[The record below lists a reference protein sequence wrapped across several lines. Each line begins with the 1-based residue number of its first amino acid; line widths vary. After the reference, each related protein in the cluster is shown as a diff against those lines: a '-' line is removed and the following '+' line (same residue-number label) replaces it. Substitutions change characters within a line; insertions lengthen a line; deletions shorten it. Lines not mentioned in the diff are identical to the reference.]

1 MQSATDELA
10 MSAPFDY
17 AAARGILSIWNE
29 YPAEDAAF
37 YERWYM
43 TEHFPERLGVPGFL
57 RGRRYRAIDADRTYF
72 TFYDLA
78 SPDVL
83 FSAPY
88 LARLNEPT
96 AWTEKAMTRWASMFR
111 TVCRREVR
119 VGSAIGGF
127 ATVARFEGPTA
138 ISRGQALEIKE
149 RLADPGIVAVDLWLA
164 TAEQN
169 AQTKEASVRPEADR
183 WITAAIIVETTSE
196 TAARHTRET
205 LPELLGSAGK
215 PDAIGVYCLI
225 AMQDAPT

>member
-1 MQSATDELA
+1 MQSATVA

-17 AAARGILSIWNE
+17 AAATGVLSVWNE

-88 LARLNEPT
+88 LARLNDPT
-96 AWTEKAMTRWASMFR
+96 AWTQKIMTRWASMFR
-111 TVCRREVR
+111 TVCRREAR

-127 ATVARFEGPTA
+127 VAVARFEGPVA
-138 ISRGQALEIKE
+138 ISRGQAQELKE
-149 RLADPGIVAVDLWLA
+149 RLSDPGVVAVDIWKA

-169 AQTKEASVRPEADR
+169 AATKEASARPEADR
-183 WITAAIIVETTSE
+183 WITAAVVIETTSE
-196 TAARHTRET
+196 DSARRARTA
-205 LPELLGSAGK
+205 LPDILGPAAK
-215 PDAIGVYCLI
+215 PACIGVYGLI
-225 AMQDAPT
+225 ALQDAPK